1 MPRTSLS
8 TPTGQDVFPPVTRLS
23 PKWAKPKGID
33 TRCLVSCSVTAII
46 LMWPPM
52 AWPEGL
58 AGSSVPGSPP
68 LNTGH
73 LIWSGTRLR
82 RPGRLAGQDAELQ
95 ARAHLP
101 ACVGGGHALIC
112 PLGVR
117 CVSVSGR
124 GLFNIGGFQVLF
136 KTHQKHIIVG
146 RAWDVQPTGVTCP
159 LWAPVPSSGGTGL
172 SLRGQRKGSQRLLIL
187 PRFTPPFHVELSLVW
202 GAAQESPPP
211 SRRLRWG
218 LARDEAQGARGAQG
232 RPSPRGEAGWSTA
245 VPGSRARV
253 APPVAGGS
261 QVGGG
266 AVPGSLF

>member
-1 MPRTSLS
+1 MARGAGRLLCPRVPASEYWSPYLVR
-8 TPTGQDVFPPVTRLS
+8 DPP
-23 PKWAKPKGID
+23 
-33 TRCLVSCSVTAII
+33 
-46 LMWPPM
+46 
-52 AWPEGL
+52 EE
-58 AGSSVPGSPP
+58 AGSPGWAGCGAPGAGSPTCVCGGRPRPYLP
-68 LNTGH
+68 L
-73 LIWSGTRLR
+73 L
-82 RPGRLAGQDAELQ
+82 
-95 ARAHLP
+95 
-101 ACVGGGHALIC
+101 C

-117 CVSVSGR
+117 CVSVSGQ

-218 LARDEAQGARGAQG
+218 LARDEARGARGAQG
-232 RPSPRGEAGWSTA
+232 RPSPRGEAGWFTA

>member
-1 MPRTSLS
+1 MRSSRAGSPTCVCGGRPR
-8 TPTGQDVFPPVTRLS
+8 PHLS
-23 PKWAKPKGID
+23 P
-33 TRCLVSCSVTAII
+33 L
-46 LMWPPM
+46 
-52 AWPEGL
+52 
-58 AGSSVPGSPP
+58 
-68 LNTGH
+68 
-73 LIWSGTRLR
+73 
-82 RPGRLAGQDAELQ
+82 
-95 ARAHLP
+95 
-101 ACVGGGHALIC
+101 C

-117 CVSVSGR
+117 CVSVSGQR
-124 GLFNIGGFQVLF
+124 LFNIGGFQVLF

-172 SLRGQRKGSQRLLIL
+172 SLQGQRKESQRLLIL
-187 PRFTPPFHVELSLVW
+187 PRFTPPFHVGLSLVW

-218 LARDEAQGARGAQG
+218 LARDEPRSARG
-232 RPSPRGEAGWSTA
+232 RPSPHGEAGWSTA
-245 VPGSRARV
+245 VPGPRARV